1 MLKYNVYLRRNKKHI
16 MAIAKTDLF
25 NESLQEQANL
35 FKALA
40 HPARLQILH
49 FLAQTKIC
57 ISGDISDELPLSRTT
72 VNQHLKELKD
82 AGLISGHVDGV
93 KTNYCLDYDKMEK
106 MKKILAGFLNE
117 FQSSG
122 DFFCKHQTSKTI

>member
-1 MLKYNVYLRRNKKHI
+1 

-25 NESLQEQANL
+25 DESLQKQANI

-49 FLAQTKIC
+49 FLAQTKTC

-72 VNQHLKELKD
+72 VNQHLKELKE
-82 AGLISGHVDGV
+82 AGLISGHVTGV
-93 KTNYCLDYDKMEK
+93 KTNYCLDTLKVAE
-106 MKKILAGFLNE
+106 MKKLLASFLNE
-117 FQSSG
+117 FQSSN
-122 DFFCKHQTSKTI
+122 DSCCK

>member
-1 MLKYNVYLRRNKKHI
+1 MVT
-16 MAIAKTDLF
+16 AKTELF
-25 NESLQEQANL
+25 ETRLQGQANL

-49 FLAQTKIC
+49 FLAQTKTC

-82 AGLISGHVDGV
+82 AGLIRGHMEGV
-93 KTNYCLDYDKMEK
+93 KTNYCLDALNVME
-106 MKKILAGFLNE
+106 MKNLLTSFLNE
-117 FQSSG
+117 FQDSET
-122 DFFCKHQTSKTI
+122 FCSK